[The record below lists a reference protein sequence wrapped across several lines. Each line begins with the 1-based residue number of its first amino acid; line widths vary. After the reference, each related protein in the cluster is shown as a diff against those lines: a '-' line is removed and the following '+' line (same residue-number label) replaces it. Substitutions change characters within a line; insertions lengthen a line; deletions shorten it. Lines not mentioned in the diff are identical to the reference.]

1 MNSQLRIKH
10 EETESFVAAA
20 HERAAGEA
28 LGDIRINILI
38 RHNNGLMMDL
48 LNRNLA
54 PYKLSTVSYFAM
66 MMLYSRPE
74 NLANPSEL
82 CDASGETRGNM
93 TRICDDL
100 VEKGLMRRVTN
111 MDDRRRVDL
120 SLTDE
125 GMALLHDIVPKLREK
140 AKRIFDDFSEEE
152 KATLLSLLLRLNK
165 ALESKL

>member
-10 EETESFVAAA
+10 EETESYVAAA

-28 LGDIRINILI
+28 LGDIRISILI

-54 PYKLSTVSYFAM
+54 PYKLSSVSYFAM
-66 MMLYSRPE
+66 MMLFSRAN

-82 CDASGETRGNM
+82 CDATGETRGNM
-93 TRICDDL
+93 TRICDEL
-100 VEKGLMRRVTN
+100 VDKGLMRRVTN
-111 MDDRRRVDL
+111 MEDRRRVDL

-125 GMALLHDIVPKLREK
+125 GMTLLQTAVPALRAK
-140 AKRIFDDFSEEE
+140 AKTVFDSFSEEE
-152 KATLLSLLLRLNK
+152 KSTLFGLLLRLK
-165 ALESKL
+165 DVLESKL